1 MCVRVCVFAV
11 RGHVV
16 GRGRVV
22 GKMERERRGACVRSL
37 APHAAAPP
45 LSSGPRPPEAA
56 INAPPLHPTSGLTRH
71 TLVSPCVRHP
81 PHPPA
86 SHLLAAAKHG
96 KRRAGKP
103 PGGRAAGGA
112 VCVGMEEEC
121 ACDVSAGGGDGERR
135 HHRSHHEGRTG
146 REAGPPPS
154 PAAVSPIKKTRQR
167 TNRRQL
173 GVPPP
178 PPSPPLTTPALLLLA
193 ISLAHLSGTAAICG
207 DERRVRVAVSMVVC
221 GMSCLSTRKRGRVG
235 AGRHAGRSRLLSLT
249 SLAFSR
255 FQPTTHTPSSRPLLH
270 PHNHGLRRGC
280 CAGPPRARCRRPGAG
295 PVLGILQRA
304 RRKRD
309 CLGGAVRNNTSG
321 SRPPPLPPQLP
332 QILTRATALAAKAPV
347 VGKLLTIR

>member
-1 MCVRVCVFAV
+1 MCPLSRS
-11 RGHVV
+11 
-16 GRGRVV
+16 
-22 GKMERERRGACVRSL
+22 ACCCSSALFR
-37 APHAAAPP
+37 PAPP
-45 LSSGPRPPEAA
+45 GGGDQCTTPPPHQRSHQAHA
-56 INAPPLHPTSGLTRH
+56 GVP
-71 TLVSPCVRHP
+71 PCVRHP

-249 SLAFSR
+249 RVFSFSTDDTHALLPPSPPSSQPWTSSWLLCRSPARSLPPPWGWACSR
-255 FQPTTHTPSSRPLLH
+255 HSSTCAKKKRLFGRSSSEQHIRLTPSAPSPSTPPDFDPRHCPGGQG
-270 PHNHGLRRGC
+270 PGRR
-280 CAGPPRARCRRPGAG
+280 
-295 PVLGILQRA
+295 Q
-304 RRKRD
+304 
-309 CLGGAVRNNTSG
+309 
-321 SRPPPLPPQLP
+321 
-332 QILTRATALAAKAPV
+332 ATDDSLS
-347 VGKLLTIR
+347 